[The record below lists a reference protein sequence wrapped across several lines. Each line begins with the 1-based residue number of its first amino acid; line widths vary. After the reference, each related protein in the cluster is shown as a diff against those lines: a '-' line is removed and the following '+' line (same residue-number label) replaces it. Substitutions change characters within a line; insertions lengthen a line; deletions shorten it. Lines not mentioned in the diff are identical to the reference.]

1 MKRYLLI
8 ALAASLL
15 IGLFFLTE
23 QYPSVQHKSPAN
35 TPWLAA
41 RLLLAQDNI
50 SSRQIYGS
58 ASLFPLP
65 STDTLLVIDK
75 QRAQLSESQIDQL
88 HDWVRQG
95 GRLVVAA
102 RTLYYYDDNEDGK
115 TNETNETNE
124 TYTSGETES
133 NTLEGIN
140 EDESDSPSPNDGRIN
155 YANTDYDEET
165 LSDNDPLVYSF
176 GISAWEVPLADV
188 DYPLDGFRSASS
200 LQQNAHS
207 EDIHACLLLDHDDQ
221 DDCVVDLCG
230 NDTLNIPYSTAT
242 LSGRL
247 RRLALPADDKLMH
260 IDQYDDV
267 EDEEY
272 YPSIPYTETT
282 IEAEIFNQYG
292 SQVMRVS
299 YGDGDVIAMTNLDIW
314 RDDQLSYLDHA
325 WLLDTLADG
334 ATQVWWIHHIDMP
347 PLLYWLWQRAW
358 PMLIALTIVLIVFLW
373 RYMPRRGPIL
383 LAQTQRAR
391 DFLDHLHAGGVF
403 LQRTGQSQTLLAP
416 LRAQVMRKLSTHPA
430 GNNEPKCFNVAA
442 TLSGIPSADIKAAL
456 KDMPDNEQQF
466 TAFIDTLQILRNRL

>member
-8 ALAASLL
+8 ALAASIL

-23 QYPSVQHKSPAN
+23 HYQYVEHKSSPN
-35 TPWLAA
+35 RPWQAA
-41 RLLLAQDNI
+41 TLLLAQDNI

-65 STDTLLVIDK
+65 STDTLLIMDK
-75 QRAQLSESQIDQL
+75 HRSQLSESQIDQL

-95 GRLVVAA
+95 GRLIIAA
-102 RTLYYYDDNEDGK
+102 RTLYYHEENQDDRQE
-115 TNETNETNE
+115 NETNEACE
-124 TYTSGETES
+124 AEEAES
-133 NTLEGIN
+133 NTLEDID
-140 EDESDSPSPNDGRIN
+140 EDEPENPSPNDGRIN

-165 LSDNDPLVYSF
+165 LADNDPLVYSF
-176 GISAWEVPLADV
+176 GISAWEVPLAGV
-188 DYPLDGFRSASS
+188 DYPLEAFRSSNS
-200 LQQNAHS
+200 FQQSADS
-207 EDIHACLLLDHDDQ
+207 EDVQACLLLDYDDQ
-221 DDCVVDLCG
+221 GDCLVDLCG
-230 NDTLNIPYSTAT
+230 DDTLNIPYSTAT
-242 LSGRL
+242 LSGTL

-267 EDEEY
+267 EDDEY

-299 YGDGDVIAMTNLDIW
+299 YGDGDVVAMTNFDIW

-325 WLLDTLADG
+325 WLLHTLADD
-334 ATQVWWIHHIDMP
+334 ATQAWWIHNIDMP

-358 PMLIALTIVLIVFLW
+358 PMLISLTIVLLVFLW
-373 RYMPRRGPIL
+373 LYMPRRGPIL
-383 LAQTQRAR
+383 LAETQRAR

-403 LQRTGQSQTLLAP
+403 LQRTGQSQTLLGP

-430 GNNEPKCFNVAA
+430 GNNEPKCFDVAA
-442 TLSGIPSADIKAAL
+442 ALSGIPSKDVKAAL
-456 KDMPDNEQQF
+456 KDIPDNEQQL